1 MNFGGMKNRTDIVLK
16 PNFEVGL
23 LVFFCVFMFSGFNHR
38 NPEKRSKPN
47 IVIYLADDQTQAD
60 GSVYGAKVLK
70 TPTADKLASAGMT
83 FDNAFVASPSCAP
96 SRGALLTGLMPARNG
111 AECNHTYPSPSKLIL
126 TENLQKSGYKVVSF
140 GKVAHG
146 GMGKEM
152 GEDGRFDFQSNPS
165 VDLFDH
171 VSEYFNENNP
181 DDPVCLMVGDRRPH
195 VPWTTDNMYDPNELT
210 LPSFFIDTKST
221 RQHWAQYYSDIT
233 GMDDEMGKVYKLAQE
248 KFGDN
253 FTFVY
258 SADHGAQWPFH
269 KWNLYDAGIKVPMI
283 VVWPGHIKP
292 NTRTDAMVSWI
303 DILPTLLDIGTAE
316 IPEDIDG
323 KSFRNVLEG
332 KTENHRDLIFT
343 THTGDTDK
351 NRYPIRSVRDT
362 QFKFIMNLRPNTYHS
377 NHSDI
382 LRRPNSDG
390 YWDSWDNAGERDP
403 RAAAIVQKYYV
414 RPAEEFFDL
423 ESDPAEQIN
432 LIHSEKHQEQI
443 NEMRRLLI
451 DWLKAQGDYIDVYA
465 MPYSIHGPKPH
476 EIFKNK
482 N

>member
-1 MNFGGMKNRTDIVLK
+1 MSFCAIRHRMMDILKSNRIMG
-16 PNFEVGL
+16 FSL
-23 LVFFCVFMFSGFNHR
+23 LLCAFVFFGFTPQR
-38 NPEKRSKPN
+38 QKGKSKPN
-47 IVIYLADDQTQAD
+47 IVVYLADDQTQAD

-70 TPTADKLASAGMT
+70 TPNAEKLAAAGIT

-111 AECNHTYPSPSKLIL
+111 AECNHTYPSPSKSIL
-126 TENLQKSGYKVVSF
+126 TENLQKSGYKVLSF

-146 GMGKEM
+146 NMGKEL
-152 GEDGRFDFQSNPS
+152 GEDGRFDFNSS
-165 VDLFDH
+165 SKVDLYKH
-171 VSEYFNENNP
+171 VTEYFDNNNLNE
-181 DDPVCLMVGDRRPH
+181 PVCLLVGDRRPH
-195 VPWTTDNMYDPNELT
+195 VPWTTKNIYNPNELT

-253 FTFVY
+253 FIFIY

-283 VVWPGHIKP
+283 AVWPGHIKP

-303 DILPTLLDIGTAE
+303 DILPTLLDVGDAE
-316 IPEDIDG
+316 IPNDIDG
-323 KSFRNVLEG
+323 KSFKAVLEG
-332 KTENHRDLIFT
+332 KTDTHRNLIFT

-351 NRYPIRSVRDT
+351 NRYPMRSVRDT
-362 QFKFIMNLRPNTYHS
+362 RFKFIMNLRPNTYHS

-390 YWDSWDNAGERDP
+390 YWDSWDKVAERDP
-403 RAAAIVQKYYV
+403 RAAAIVYKYYI

-423 ESDPAEQIN
+423 ESDPHEQIN
-432 LIHSEKHQEQI
+432 LIYSEKYQTQI
-443 NEMRRLLI
+443 KEMRGLLV
-451 DWLKAQGDYIDVYA
+451 DWLKDQGDNIDVYY
-465 MPYSIHGPKPH
+465 MPYPITGPKPH
-476 EIFKNK
+476 EIFKSK